1 MVHFWDPTYRFF
13 TFNKVDM
20 VPTIEE
26 HSTILHYD
34 FRDPLRIYC
43 KQNVDFWGHLANLVG
58 LLVDTVKVRL
68 KAKNGPCISW
78 SDIRDAM
85 EKASSDRHLTLFMFA
100 VYGLIVF
107 PKAMGYVSV
116 KLADFLF

>member
-20 VPTIEE
+20 
-26 HSTILHYD
+26 
-34 FRDPLRIYC
+34 
-43 KQNVDFWGHLANLVG
+43 NVDFWGHLANLVG